1 MTDISDLMRR
11 ATDGLAPESPDL
23 VQRGMAQGLRMRRR
37 RTVLVSAAAAGAV
50 IATAGFAVAV
60 QSIGP
65 GNTAPGGVQV
75 AGQTTAKPTPRP
87 TATKP
92 TTKPWQPRFALNT
105 LRKVLPAEVKT
116 SDPHVWG
123 EKGDFNGGSW
133 TIDDGGGLAEVNAM
147 IARHSLKNCTDDD
160 LPASCR
166 KLADGT
172 LVVSRKLEPSYGPGD
187 PRDVGVVANS
197 VEVYR
202 PDGLRVNIMAFNSV
216 DEKDSPK
223 TRALPPYTVEQ
234 LTTMARKP
242 AWAPALAILNPP
254 AKPAK

>member
-37 RTVLVSAAAAGAV
+37 RTVLVSVAAAGAV
-50 IATAGFAVAV
+50 FATGGFAVAV

-65 GNTAPGGVQV
+65 GNTVPGVQV
-75 AGQTTAKPTPRP
+75 AGPTTKPTPQP

-92 TTKPWQPRFALNT
+92 TAKPWQPRFALNT
-105 LRKVLPAEVKT
+105 LRKVLPAQVKT
-116 SDPHVWG
+116 SDPVVWG
-123 EKGDFNGGSW
+123 EPGDFSGGSW

-147 IARHSLKNCTDDD
+147 LERHNTTTCTDE

-172 LVVSRKLEPSYGPGD
+172 LVVSRKLEPSYAPGD
-187 PRDVGVVANS
+187 PRDQGVVANS

-202 PDGLRVNIMAFNSV
+202 PDGLKVNMMAFNST

-242 AWAPALAILNPP
+242 AWAPALAIL
-254 AKPAK
+254 KPRAR